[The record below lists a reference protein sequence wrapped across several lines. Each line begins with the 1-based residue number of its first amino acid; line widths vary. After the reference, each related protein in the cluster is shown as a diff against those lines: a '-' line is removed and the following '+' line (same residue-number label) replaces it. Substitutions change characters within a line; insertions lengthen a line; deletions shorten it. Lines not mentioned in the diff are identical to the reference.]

1 MQIDLLVS
9 GSGEIGLVAA
19 SAFEHDVT
27 AVVFDAS
34 EHSITLEFAAVMD
47 SLKLNIPVADDY
59 TAYLKVAPYIHI
71 GVVEKGRITQAGQ
84 VPLILVSVDEE

>member
-9 GSGEIGLVAA
+9 GTGEIGLVAA
-19 SAFEHDVT
+19 SSFEHDVS

-34 EHSITLEFAAVMD
+34 ERSVTLEFASVMD

-59 TAYLKVAPYIHI
+59 IPYLKAAPYIHV

-84 VPLILVSVDEE
+84 VPLILVSVDED